1 MLLKKVLCFI
11 TVIALCLVPISCGN
25 NTNNQQATLTVA
37 AAADLIPAFEELG
50 KLYEQKTGKK
60 VVFSFGSTG
69 LLAKQIENGAP
80 MDVFAA
86 ANIEFI
92 DKLEKQNLI
101 VPGTKVLYA
110 RGRITVWTLP
120 DAKIK
125 VEKLEEL
132 TNPEIKKIA
141 IANPEHAP
149 YGMAAQE
156 AMQLLKI

>member
-1 MLLKKVLCFI
+1 
-11 TVIALCLVPISCGN
+11 
-25 NTNNQQATLTVA
+25 
-37 AAADLIPAFEELG
+37 
-50 KLYEQKTGKK
+50 
-60 VVFSFGSTG
+60 
-69 LLAKQIENGAP
+69 